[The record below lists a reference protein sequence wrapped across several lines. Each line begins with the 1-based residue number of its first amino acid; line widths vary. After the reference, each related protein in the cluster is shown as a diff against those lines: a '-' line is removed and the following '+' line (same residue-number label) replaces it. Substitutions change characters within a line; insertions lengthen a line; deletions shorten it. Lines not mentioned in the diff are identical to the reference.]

1 MPISFASAGFSGDDS
16 PRLVIPAFYGI
27 SSNAE
32 NMNVDSEPQPCIS
45 QAVASNVS
53 FASGLKNGIIKL
65 SFDANNRYHVGDL
78 QLNCLRAGMEVKHM
92 FSQGKGTS
100 LVVNL
105 GHQVASVTPIIDGYV
120 LHNVSFNERKFGGQY
135 VTQLL
140 TEFLSRDLGISV
152 SIPQQIISKEKVE
165 LMTPPKAVLK
175 PIDKCEESLLLFLKE
190 VALWS
195 LFLECDRRH
204 KNVHRSCFGF
214 ATI

>member
-1 MPISFASAGFSGDDS
+1 M
-16 PRLVIPAFYGI
+16 
-27 SSNAE
+27 
-32 NMNVDSEPQPCIS
+32 
-45 QAVASNVS
+45 
-53 FASGLKNGIIKL
+53 
-65 SFDANNRYHVGDL
+65 
-78 QLNCLRAGMEVKHM
+78 
-92 FSQGKGTS
+92 
-100 LVVNL
+100 VNL